1 MLPVM
6 ETSIVWT
13 SLLHAID
20 SIADAG
26 ASTIDQVTG
35 IMHRLTP
42 HVLSYTCDPDVE
54 LPWGRYLVHAD
65 PDARYNLQLD
75 VFSRDYHGQIHAHDT
90 WGVFWVLQGA
100 LMVTDFELAGGA
112 ARAQRSARIT
122 AGGGQCF
129 CPPVSDW
136 HRVATPAQGPQ
147 TVSVHLYGP
156 GFDLHT
162 GRSITAAGMAVYR
175 RGPFGELARV
185 AHGLRPAAAFT
196 GQR

>member
-1 MLPVM
+1 
-6 ETSIVWT
+6 VWN
-13 SLLHAID
+13 SLLRSMD

-26 ASTIDQVTG
+26 ASNVEQVTEL
-35 IMHRLTP
+35 MHRLTP
-42 HVLSYTCDPDVE
+42 DVLQIDCDPEVE

-65 PDARYNLQLD
+65 PGGRYNLQLD
-75 VFSRDYHGQIHAHDT
+75 VFSRDYHGQVHAHDT

-100 LMVTDFELAGGA
+100 LRVTDYELVDGA

-122 AGGGQCF
+122 AGGAQCF

-136 HRVATPAQGPQ
+136 HRVATPADGLQ
-147 TVSVHLYGP
+147 TVSLHLYGP

-162 GRSITAAGMAVYR
+162 GRSVAEGGPVAYR

-185 AHGLRPAAAFT
+185 APALRLKAASA
-196 GQR
+196 GPR

>member
-1 MLPVM
+1 M
-6 ETSIVWT
+6 WN
-13 SLLHAID
+13 SLLRSMD

-26 ASTIDQVTG
+26 ASNVEQVTEL
-35 IMHRLTP
+35 MHRLTP
-42 HVLSYTCDPDVE
+42 DVLQIDCDPEVE

-65 PDARYNLQLD
+65 PGGRYNLQLD
-75 VFSRDYHGQIHAHDT
+75 VFSRDYHGQVHAHDT

-100 LMVTDFELAGGA
+100 LRVTDYELVDGA

-122 AGGGQCF
+122 AGGAQCF

-136 HRVATPAQGPQ
+136 HRVATPADGLQ
-147 TVSVHLYGP
+147 TVSLHLYGP

-162 GRSITAAGMAVYR
+162 GRSVAEGGPVAYR

-185 AHGLRPAAAFT
+185 APALRLKAASAGLR
-196 GQR
+196 